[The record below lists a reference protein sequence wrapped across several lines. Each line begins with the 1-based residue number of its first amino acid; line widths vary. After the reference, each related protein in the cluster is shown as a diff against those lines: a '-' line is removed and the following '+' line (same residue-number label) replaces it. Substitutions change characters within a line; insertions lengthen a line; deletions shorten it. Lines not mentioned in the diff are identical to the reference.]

1 MNDFND
7 TTYNSLTIFLCIPT
21 YHKCGN
27 LKKNSSL
34 LLIYSVYAHTFLLT
48 CQLQICSNLFRLILA
63 YIRDQIPNTILC
75 LNSPFAPYYSTYGAA
90 PDLSSLSLSS
100 SHTTLHTHRFQIQSI
115 HILPIV
121 LPYATT
127 YLFLQYYFCTISIY
141 IYYTLYTYYMVWII
155 FNNISL

>member
-63 YIRDQIPNTILC
+63 YTRDQIPNTILC

-90 PDLSSLSLSS
+90 PDLSSLSLFITYYPTCAPLPNSIDPHSS
-100 SHTTLHTHRFQIQSI
+100 YSI
-115 HILPIV
+115 TICYDLLIFTV
-121 LPYATT
+121 
-127 YLFLQYYFCTISIY
+127 LFLYDINLYILYSIY
-141 IYYTLYTYYMVWII
+141 ILHGVDY
-155 FNNISL
+155 F

>member
-1 MNDFND
+1 MNDFYD

-21 YHKCGN
+21 YHKCVN

-90 PDLSSLSLSS
+90 PDLSSLSLFITYYPTYAPLPNSIDPHSS
-100 SHTTLHTHRFQIQSI
+100 YSI
-115 HILPIV
+115 TICYDLLIFTV
-121 LPYATT
+121 
-127 YLFLQYYFCTISIY
+127 LFLYDINLYILYSIY
-141 IYYTLYTYYMVWII
+141 ILHGVDY
-155 FNNISL
+155 F